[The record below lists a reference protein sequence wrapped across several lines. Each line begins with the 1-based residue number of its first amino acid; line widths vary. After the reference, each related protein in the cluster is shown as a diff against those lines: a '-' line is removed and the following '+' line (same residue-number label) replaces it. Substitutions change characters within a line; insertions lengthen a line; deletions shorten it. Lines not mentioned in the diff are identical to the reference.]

1 MSLLKQ
7 AIVDASNL
15 KEAALKNAEQLIL
28 EKYSNEIKT
37 AVDSLLE
44 QEEAPVLDLGGE
56 EGADAAAPAD
66 DMGAAP
72 EEDTEPTTFEEE
84 NVIPPSYMEGEAITS
99 KDGSMDFA
107 TPDEGE
113 TIDINI
119 SPEEL
124 AQFLRDAEQNDV
136 GQYVDSKLDDFQ
148 SQLDDEEVEVDL
160 SQLADLTDDEEL
172 GLDDDEIELPDDLEG
187 LERMVAEALGA
198 NTVLSVDHKPVPHG
212 DVGGGSEIDYEAAI
226 DMALAKAMSDE
237 AQEENDELKDSLAE
251 LEEQMKSLKKENKSF
266 KSITKQ
272 LKDKLEESI
281 VTNAKLLYS
290 NRVLISASLNE
301 RQKKQ
306 IVEALTKAHTVEEA
320 KTIYET
326 LQSTVAANK
335 SAPQSLSEAVNRQSG
350 RSSTMPRRKPE
361 RQSLNES
368 ALTRMQRLAG
378 IK

>member
-7 AIVDASNL
+7 AIVDAANL

-28 EKYSNEIKT
+28 EKYSSEIKT
-37 AVDSLLE
+37 AVDTLLE
-44 QEEAPVLDLGGE
+44 QEEE
-56 EGADAAAPAD
+56 AAAPE
-66 DMGAAP
+66 AA
-72 EEDTEPTTFEEE
+72 ETAEPSEFEEE
-84 NVIPPSYMEGEAITS
+84 NVITPSYMEGEAITS
-99 KDGSMDFA
+99 KDGETDFS

-124 AQFLRDAEQNDV
+124 AQFLRDAEQNDA
-136 GQYVDSKLDDFQ
+136 GQYIDPKLDDFQ
-148 SQLDDEEVEVDL
+148 DQMDDEEMEVDL

-172 GLDDDEIELPDDLEG
+172 GYDDEEVELPDDLEG
-187 LERMVAEALGA
+187 IEKMVAEAL
-198 NTVLSVDHKPVPHG
+198 NVDYKPQPHG
-212 DVGGGSEIDYEAAI
+212 QIGGLPEIDYEAAI

-237 AQEENDELKDSLAE
+237 AQEENEELKDTLEE
-251 LEEQMKSLKKENKSF
+251 LEEEVARLQQENKKF
-266 KSITKQ
+266 KSVTLQ
-272 LKDKLEESI
+272 LKDKLEESV

-301 RQKKQ
+301 RQKSK
-306 IVEALTKAHTVEEA
+306 IVEALTNAHSVEEA

-326 LQSTVAANK
+326 LQSTVGASK
-335 SAPQSLSEAVNRQSG
+335 SAPQSLSEAINRQSG
-350 RSSTMPRRKPE
+350 RSSTLPRRKPE
-361 RQSLNES
+361 RETLNES

>member
-44 QEEAPVLDLGGE
+44 QEEAPVMDLGGE
-56 EGADAAAPAD
+56 EPMD
-66 DMGAAP
+66 DMGAP
-72 EEDTEPTTFEEE
+72 EEEGEPSTFEQE

-99 KDGSMDFA
+99 KDGNMDFA

-136 GQYVDSKLDDFQ
+136 GQYIDPKLDDFQ

-172 GLDDDEIELPDDLEG
+172 GLTDDDEIELPDDLEG
-187 LERMVAEALGA
+187 IERMVAEAL
-198 NTVLSVDHKPVPHG
+198 NVDYEPQPHG
-212 DVGGGSEIDYEAAI
+212 DVGGGSDIDYEAAI

-237 AQEENDELKDSLAE
+237 AQEENEELQDSLAE
-251 LEEQMKSLKKENKSF
+251 LEEQVKSLKQENKSF
-266 KSITKQ
+266 KSITMQ
-272 LKDKLEESI
+272 MKDKLEESV

-320 KTIYET
+320 RTIYEP
-326 LQSTVAANK
+326 LQSTVAGNK
-335 SAPQSLSEAVNRQSG
+335 SAPQSLSEAVNRKAG
-350 RSSTMPRRKPE
+350 RSSTLPRRQPE

>member
-7 AIVDASNL
+7 AIVDAANL

-28 EKYSNEIKT
+28 EKYSNEVKT

-44 QEEAPVLDLGGE
+44 QEEAP
-56 EGADAAAPAD
+56 AAEPAV
-66 DMGAAP
+66 AAP
-72 EEDTEPTTFEEE
+72 EEAEPTQFEEE
-84 NVIPPSYMEGEAITS
+84 NVITPSYMEGEAITS
-99 KDGSMDFA
+99 KDGETSFA

-124 AQFLRDAEQNDV
+124 AQFLRDAEQNET
-136 GQYVDSKLDDFQ
+136 GQYIDPKLDDFQ
-148 SQLDDEEVEVDL
+148 DQLDDEVEVDI
-160 SQLADLTDDEEL
+160 SQLADLADEEEL
-172 GLDDDEIELPDDLEG
+172 GLSDDDDEIELPDNLED
-187 LERMVAEALGA
+187 LERMVAEAL
-198 NTVLSVDHKPVPHG
+198 NVDYKPQPHG
-212 DVGGGSEIDYEAAI
+212 QIGGLEQVEYEAAI

-237 AQEENDELKDSLAE
+237 MQEENEELQDSLEE
-251 LEEQMKSLKKENKSF
+251 LEEEVNNLREENEKF
-266 KSITKQ
+266 KSVTLQ

-281 VTNAKLLYS
+281 ITNAKLLYS

-326 LQSTVAANK
+326 LQSTVAENS
-335 SAPQSLSEAVNRQSG
+335 SAPQSLSEAISRQAG
-350 RSSTMPRRKPE
+350 RSTTLPRRSPKKE
-361 RQSLNES
+361 NLNES

>member
-7 AIVDASNL
+7 AIVDAANL

-28 EKYSNEIKT
+28 EKYSSEIKT
-37 AVDSLLE
+37 AVDTLLE
-44 QEEAPVLDLGGE
+44 QEEE
-56 EGADAAAPAD
+56 AAAPE
-66 DMGAAP
+66 AA
-72 EEDTEPTTFEEE
+72 ETAEPSEFEEE
-84 NVIPPSYMEGEAITS
+84 NVITPSYMEGEAITS
-99 KDGSMDFA
+99 KDGETDFS

-124 AQFLRDAEQNDV
+124 AQFLRDAEQNDA
-136 GQYVDSKLDDFQ
+136 GQYIDPKLDDFQ
-148 SQLDDEEVEVDL
+148 DQMDDEEMEVDL

-172 GLDDDEIELPDDLEG
+172 GYDDEEVELPDDLEG
-187 LERMVAEALGA
+187 IEKMVAEAL
-198 NTVLSVDHKPVPHG
+198 NVDYKPQPHG
-212 DVGGGSEIDYEAAI
+212 QIGGLPEIDYEAAI

-237 AQEENDELKDSLAE
+237 AQEENEELKDTLEE
-251 LEEQMKSLKKENKSF
+251 LEEEVARLQQENKKF
-266 KSITKQ
+266 KSVTLQ
-272 LKDKLEESI
+272 LKDKLEESV

-301 RQKKQ
+301 RQKSK
-306 IVEALTKAHTVEEA
+306 IVEALTNAHSVEEA

-326 LQSTVAANK
+326 LQSTVGANK
-335 SAPQSLSEAVNRQSG
+335 SAPQSLSEAINRQSG
-350 RSSTMPRRKPE
+350 RSSTLPRRKPE
-361 RQSLNES
+361 RETLNES

>member
-7 AIVDASNL
+7 AIVDAANL

-44 QEEAPVLDLGGE
+44 QEEAPAG
-56 EGADAAAPAD
+56 DAGL
-66 DMGAAP
+66 DMGAEAP
-72 EEDTEPTTFEEE
+72 AEDAEPTTFDEE
-84 NVIPPSYMEGEAITS
+84 NIIPPSYMEGEAITS
-99 KDGSMDFA
+99 KDGEMEFT
-107 TPDEGE
+107 TPDEGD

-124 AQFLRDAEQNDV
+124 AQFLRDAEQNDA
-136 GQYVDSKLDDFQ
+136 GQYVDAGLDDFQ
-148 SQLDDEEVEVDL
+148 DQLGDDEQIEVDL
-160 SQLADLTDDEEL
+160 SQLADLSDDEEL
-172 GLDDDEIELPDDLEG
+172 GFEDDDELIELPDDLEG
-187 LERMVAEALGA
+187 MERMVAEAL
-198 NTVLSVDHKPVPHG
+198 NVDYEPQPHG
-212 DVGGGSEIDYEAAI
+212 DVGGGKDMDYEAAI

-237 AQEENDELKDSLAE
+237 MQEENEELQSALEE
-251 LEEQMKSLKKENKSF
+251 LEEQMTHLKEENKRF
-266 KSITKQ
+266 KSVTKQ

-301 RQKKQ
+301 RQKSK
-306 IVEALTKAHTVEEA
+306 IVEALTKAHSVEEA

-326 LQSTVAANK
+326 LQSTVKEN
-335 SAPQSLSEAVNRQSG
+335 SSSPQTLSEALNRKSG
-350 RSSTMPRRKPE
+350 RSSTLPRRTPE
-361 RQSLNES
+361 KENLNEG
-368 ALTRMQRLAG
+368 ALTRMQKLAG

>member
-7 AIVDASNL
+7 AIVDAASL

-28 EKYSNEIKT
+28 EKYSSEIKT
-37 AVDSLLE
+37 AVDTLLE
-44 QEEAPVLDLGGE
+44 QEEAPVE
-56 EGADAAAPAD
+56 AEAAA
-66 DMGAAP
+66 
-72 EEDTEPTTFEEE
+72 EDAEPTTFEEE
-84 NVIPPSYMEGEAITS
+84 NVITPSYMEGEAITS
-99 KDGSMDFA
+99 KDGEMDFA

-136 GQYVDSKLDDFQ
+136 GQYIDPKLDDFQ
-148 SQLDDEEVEVDL
+148 DQLDDEEVEVDL

-172 GLDDDEIELPDDLEG
+172 GLGDDEEIELPDDLEG
-187 LERMVAEALGA
+187 IEKLVAEAL
-198 NTVLSVDHKPVPHG
+198 NVDYKPEPHG

-226 DMALAKAMSDE
+226 DMALTKAMSDE
-237 AQEENDELKDSLAE
+237 MQEENEELQSA
-251 LEEQMKSLKKENKSF
+251 LEELQEEVEQLKEQNTKF
-266 KSITKQ
+266 KSVTLQ
-272 LKDKLEESI
+272 LKDKLEESVI
-281 VTNAKLLYS
+281 TNAKLLYS

-301 RQKKQ
+301 RQKKTV
-306 IVEALTKAHTVEEA
+306 VEALTKVRTVEEA

-326 LQSTVAANK
+326 LQSTVAENT
-335 SAPQSLSEAVNRQSG
+335 SAPQSLSEAVNRQAG
-350 RSSTMPRRKPE
+350 RSSTLPRRTPE
-361 RQSLNES
+361 KESLNES

>member
-44 QEEAPVLDLGGE
+44 QEEAPALDLGGD
-56 EGADAAAPAD
+56 EGAPTD

-99 KDGSMDFA
+99 KDGNMDFA

-136 GQYVDSKLDDFQ
+136 GQYIDPKLDDFQ

-172 GLDDDEIELPDDLEG
+172 GLDDDDEEIELPDDLEG
-187 LERMVAEALGA
+187 LERMVAEAL
-198 NTVLSVDHKPVPHG
+198 NVDYEPQPHG
-212 DVGGGSEIDYEAAI
+212 DVGGGSDIDYEAAI

-237 AQEENDELKDSLAE
+237 AQEENEELQDSLAE
-251 LEEQMKSLKKENKSF
+251 LEEQMSSLKQENKSF

-335 SAPQSLSEAVNRQSG
+335 SAPQSLSEAVNRKAG
-350 RSSTMPRRKPE
+350 RSSTLPRRQPE

>member
-44 QEEAPVLDLGGE
+44 QEDAPVLDLGGE
-56 EGADAAAPAD
+56 EGADAAAPVD

-99 KDGSMDFA
+99 KDGNMDFA

-136 GQYVDSKLDDFQ
+136 GQYVDSKLDNFQ

-172 GLDDDEIELPDDLEG
+172 GLGDDDDEEIELPDDLEG
-187 LERMVAEALGA
+187 IERMVAEAL
-198 NTVLSVDHKPVPHG
+198 NVDYEPQPHG

-237 AQEENDELKDSLAE
+237 AQEENEELQNSLAE
-251 LEEQMKSLKKENKSF
+251 LEEQVKSLKKENKSF
-266 KSITKQ
+266 KSITLQ
-272 LKDKLEESI
+272 LKDKLEESV

-326 LQSTVAANK
+326 LQSTVAGNK
-335 SAPQSLSEAVNRQSG
+335 SAPQSLGEAINRKAG
-350 RSSTMPRRKPE
+350 RSSTLPRRKPE